1 MILIDLNQIVIAN
14 IMQEF
19 NIKKSDELDLG
30 FLRHLILNSIRSIK
44 TKFSADYGEL
54 VLCDDTSDYWRK
66 HIFPFYKE
74 NRKKIRAKSDY
85 NWNNIFKTLKV
96 IKEEIAETFPYK
108 YIAINHCEADDIIAV
123 LSKTFYKKENILI
136 VSNDKDFVQLYKYP
150 NVYQYSPL
158 VRKFLQE
165 GDPVN
170 FLLTKIIKG
179 DVSDGIPNILS
190 DDDTFVCENKRQR
203 KITKNIL
210 ENFDLNKLGH
220 SSYENWLRNK
230 KLIDFDE
237 IPKNL
242 EHKIIEVYH
251 EPILGNHEKA
261 FSYLTEHSLK
271 LLLLMYGE
279 F

>member
-96 IKEEIAETFPYK
+96 IKEEIAENFPYK

-179 DVSDGIPNILS
+179 DASDGIPNILS